1 MNYNRNAYDSAS
13 AWVTAVKNEDF
24 WKRQLK
30 RLEKNSSKE
39 FPQLY
44 NDALDQ
50 LKRGSWDYMWKTY
63 KPDGEKMAEKI
74 WEGGEVTVPQ
84 MENLTVALLTLEWL
98 EKQKG
103 GSHDV
108 NPILKTDEA
117 KKLLEKLVAAE
128 MLKKDWQPIGLSC
141 TERALLAL
149 KICEHLGIKTV
160 WKTFGKLWGEKPETL
175 RSYKNK
181 ALDQMKSL
189 IFQDKLKKV
198 FG

>member
-108 NPILKTDEA
+108 KTEEPSPKVVEQLKPIFYGNEEEARDFLKRIKNMKPPQITDLVKQLVSEKKISDMSCRRDLWTVLSNNGYYNRSEA
-117 KKLLEKLVAAE
+117 NWNQQ
-128 MLKKDWQPIGLSC
+128 LKKSP
-141 TERALLAL
+141 
-149 KICEHLGIKTV
+149 
-160 WKTFGKLWGEKPETL
+160 GK
-175 RSYKNK
+175 
-181 ALDQMKSL
+181 
-189 IFQDKLKKV
+189 
-198 FG
+198 

>member
-108 NPILKTDEA
+108 KTEEPSPKVVEQLKPIFYGNEEEARDFLKRIKNMKPPQITDLV
-117 KKLLEKLVAAE
+117 KQLVSEKRFQTCHVVE
-128 MLKKDWQPIGLSC
+128 
-141 TERALLAL
+141 
-149 KICEHLGIKTV
+149 
-160 WKTFGKLWGEKPETL
+160 TFGRFLATMATIIG
-175 RSYKNK
+175 RRQIGIS
-181 ALDQMKSL
+181 S
-189 IFQDKLKKV
+189 
-198 FG
+198 

>member
-30 RLEKNSSKE
+30 RLEKNSTKE
-39 FPQLY
+39 NSHLY
-44 NDALDQ
+44 NDSLDQ
-50 LKRGSWDYMWKTY
+50 LKRGGWDYMWKTY

-74 WEGGEVTVPQ
+74 WEGGELTVPQ

-108 NPILKTDEA
+108 KTEEPSPKVVEQLKPIFYGNEEEARDFLKRIKNMKPPQITDLVKQLVSEKKISDMSCRRDLWTVLSNNGYYDRTEA
-117 KKLLEKLVAAE
+117 NWNQQ
-128 MLKKDWQPIGLSC
+128 LKKSP
-141 TERALLAL
+141 
-149 KICEHLGIKTV
+149 
-160 WKTFGKLWGEKPETL
+160 GK
-175 RSYKNK
+175 
-181 ALDQMKSL
+181 
-189 IFQDKLKKV
+189 
-198 FG
+198 